1 MRLDRIVGDL
11 ASPRLTG
18 DPGTE
23 ITSLAFDSRRVQ
35 PGCLFFCVRGLSAD
49 GHDFAPAAIDSGA
62 AALVCE
68 RPLESGVPEVVV
80 PDARAAMAPAAAAFY
95 EDPTADLTVAGI
107 TGTNGKTTTAFLLR
121 DILERADVPTGLVG
135 TVKQIVGG
143 IEEGLER
150 TTPEAIDLQRSFR
163 RMLESGDRACVIE
176 ASSHAMVMRRCDS
189 IRFDLAVFTN
199 LTQDHLDF
207 HSDMEDYFQ
216 AKRLLFEAGPT
227 VSLVN
232 IDDPWGRRLAA
243 EFDTLTFSSLG
254 SEADFS
260 AVDVQ
265 FNAAG
270 SDFTVLSE
278 HGDLKVHTALPGS
291 FNVSNALA
299 ALGSAIALGVAPE
312 TAVETLAGVGR
323 VPGRMEPVDEDQDF
337 AVLVDYAHT
346 PDSVENVLRAARE
359 FTDGRLIAVFG
370 AGGDRDRTKRPLMGK
385 AGAEIADL
393 TIVTSDNP
401 RSERPEAII
410 EEILAGMGD
419 RSRVEVEIDR
429 DRAIGEA
436 IRIAETGDTVV
447 IAGKGHEQGQEFEN
461 GRTIHFDDREVA
473 SRHLLARI
481 GGTA

>member
-11 ASPRLTG
+11 ASSRLTG

-23 ITSLAFDSRRVQ
+23 ISSLAFDSRRVQ
-35 PGCLFFCVRGLSAD
+35 PGCLFFCVRGLASD
-49 GHDFAPAAIDSGA
+49 GHDFAAAAIDAGA
-62 AALVCE
+62 VALVCE
-68 RPLESGVPEVVV
+68 RPLDTGVPEVVV
-80 PDARAAMAPAAAAFY
+80 PDARAAMAPAASAFY
-95 EDPTADLTVAGI
+95 EDPTAGLTVAGI

-143 IEEGLER
+143 TEEELER
-150 TTPEAIDLQRSFR
+150 TTPEAIDLQHSFR
-163 RMLESGDRACVIE
+163 RMLDSGDGACVIE
-176 ASSHAMVMRRCDS
+176 VSSHAMVMHRCDS

-207 HSDMEDYFQ
+207 HADMEDYFQ
-216 AKRLLFEAGPT
+216 AKRKLFEAGPT

-243 EFDTLTFSSLG
+243 EFEPLTFSALG
-254 SEADFS
+254 TEADFS
-260 AVDVQ
+260 AADVR
-265 FNAAG
+265 FNATG

-278 HGDLKVHTALPGS
+278 YGDLKVHTALPGS

-299 ALGSAIALGVAPE
+299 ALAGAIALGVAPE

-323 VPGRMEPVDEDQDF
+323 VPGRMEPVEEGQDF

-359 FTDGRLIAVFG
+359 FTEGRLIAVFG

-410 EEILAGMGD
+410 EEILAGIED
-419 RSRVEVEIDR
+419 RSRVETEIDR

-436 IRIAETGDTVV
+436 IRIAEAGDTIV

-461 GRTIHFDDREVA
+461 RRIHFDDREVA
-473 SRHLLARI
+473 RRHLLARI